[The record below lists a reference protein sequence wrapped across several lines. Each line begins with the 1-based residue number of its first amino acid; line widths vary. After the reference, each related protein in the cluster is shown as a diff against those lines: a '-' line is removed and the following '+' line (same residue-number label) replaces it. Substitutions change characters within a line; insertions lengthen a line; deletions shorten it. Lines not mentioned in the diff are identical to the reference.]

1 MCGRDFITIVVIED
15 LFMYHSVKLEELHVG
30 NGTCQVRRETVAG
43 VSYMV
48 RTPKKKYICCSGKLL
63 EKNLTHITY
72 SQTLQSHPN
81 DSVLRHP
88 AVTVEYK
95 CAYLSI
101 CRVTLP
107 FPIVP
112 FSRETVIQVDA
123 MVVFSLFTDSRYTQL
138 HLGKKAFVKLRVT
151 EPQDF
156 FHLRVTECWASLSPS
171 PSDANDSARMET
183 VQFFTGTSGLD
194 SMNKGSP
201 VARFRFN
208 MFHFQTA
215 VRKLQLHCIMWLHS
229 LDSTVSGCG
238 FSFPRMATHI
248 FETLQ
253 AQVCKPITKWE
264 AVVEETT
271 QGLLSYEPIRLK
283 EPDRAGCSNGKQQQE
298 EILTLEGVDNCKD
311 VDTGE
316 GQGAIGEES
325 QSPGDSQDTAEPQQ
339 GHTLLAYL
347 FHLLRLYVLASDLLH
362 LHKDHAQH
370 GSAEQEHNA

>member
-1 MCGRDFITIVVIED
+1 SKDCGVRIHFVSVARIACKTIRGALVCGVWNIHPAMLMLLLLSSAAVATFNVMCGRDFITIVVIED

-138 HLGKKAFVKLRVT
+138 RVT

-171 PSDANDSARMET
+171 PSDANDSARMGELLGCVKDET
-183 VQFFTGTSGLD
+183 VQGFFTGTSGLD

-229 LDSTVSGCG
+229 LDSTVSC
-238 FSFPRMATHI
+238 
-248 FETLQ
+248 L
-253 AQVCKPITKWE
+253 QVCKPITKWE

-283 EPDRAGCSNGKQQQE
+283 EPDRAGCNVLLIMELPLAG
-298 EILTLEGVDNCKD
+298 IWLLGVLPLHPSPARATRISRLSIANCINPK
-311 VDTGE
+311 
-316 GQGAIGEES
+316 
-325 QSPGDSQDTAEPQQ
+325 
-339 GHTLLAYL
+339 
-347 FHLLRLYVLASDLLH
+347 
-362 LHKDHAQH
+362 
-370 GSAEQEHNA
+370 